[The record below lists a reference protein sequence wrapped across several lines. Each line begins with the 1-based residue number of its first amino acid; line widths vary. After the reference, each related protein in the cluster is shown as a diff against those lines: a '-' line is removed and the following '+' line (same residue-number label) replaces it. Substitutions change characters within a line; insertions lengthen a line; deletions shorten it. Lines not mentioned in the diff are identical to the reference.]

1 MKLGD
6 IARLKDNGSIVG
18 EVTEINDND
27 VATLSL
33 CDGGVIKVDMCY
45 LRVLDKANQ
54 PHFEDRVV
62 HILGTEYKILFKKDK
77 DEHKL
82 TTCDGFEDHSV
93 KEIVIGIFEQE
104 INSIKDLEAYTRK
117 VMRHEI
123 IHAFFYESGIWN
135 NSHGCKA
142 WAQDEE
148 LTDWIALQF
157 HKIQKAF
164 IEAGCAE

>member
-6 IARLKDNGSIVG
+6 IVRHKESPSIMG
-18 EVTEINDND
+18 EVKYINEND

-33 CDGGVIKVDMCY
+33 SGGGEIKVDMCY
-45 LRVLDKANQ
+45 LLVLDKANQ

-62 HILGTEYKILFKKDK
+62 HILGTEYKILFKEDK

-93 KEIVIGIFEQE
+93 KEIVIGIFEQD
-104 INSIKDLEAYTRK
+104 INSIKDLGAYTRK

-123 IHAFFYESGIWN
+123 VHAFFYESGLWN

-142 WAQDEE
+142 FAQDEE

-157 HKIQKAF
+157 PKLQKAF